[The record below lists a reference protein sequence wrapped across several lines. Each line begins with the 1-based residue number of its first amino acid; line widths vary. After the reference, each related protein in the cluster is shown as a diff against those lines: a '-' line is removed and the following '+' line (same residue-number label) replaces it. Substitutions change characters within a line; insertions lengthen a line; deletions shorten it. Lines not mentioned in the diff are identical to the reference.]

1 VTVQARNFNA
11 IVPIELV
18 LTPDT
23 GPSVKVLAQINNVAA
38 NPATVMVPVGF
49 PVNTPVAVNA
59 WRR

>member
-1 VTVQARNFNA
+1 
-11 IVPIELV
+11 V